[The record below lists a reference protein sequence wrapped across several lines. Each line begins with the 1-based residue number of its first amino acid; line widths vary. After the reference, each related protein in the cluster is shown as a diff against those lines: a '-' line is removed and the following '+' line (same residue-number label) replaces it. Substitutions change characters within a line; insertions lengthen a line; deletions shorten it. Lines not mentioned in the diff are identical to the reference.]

1 MADQETLLLNLKKT
15 KILLKLAF
23 AKRVFLFLYMT
34 SKELSNGILRT
45 IGILCLIVLS
55 GYIFYQLSTI
65 AIYIIISLVLTLLT
79 NPIVQ
84 FLKTKLKF
92 KNTLAVITTLVL
104 VLILF
109 SGIILLFVPLLI
121 SQGEN
126 LSLLDIKTLEQN
138 YNELISNL
146 SDFFVSHGFHAED
159 IAATD
164 IFSSLNLNFL
174 STFFNSFISVLSNIG
189 IGLASVL
196 FITFF
201 LLKEKDS
208 FFKAFKSVLPSEQ
221 KDRILTSLDQINN
234 LLTRYFGGLLLQ
246 LTIILILNLIVFLI
260 FGVEN
265 AFIIALL
272 CAILNIIPYLGP
284 LLAMI
289 MASSLVMLS
298 GIGSDFIND
307 VLPTTLYVIIGMFIV
322 QLIDN
327 NINQPIIFSKSTKS
341 HPLEIFLVILA
352 AGTLFG
358 VFGMVIAVPTYTALK
373 VIAKEFVPNNK
384 LIKALTKDI

>member
-1 MADQETLLLNLKKT
+1 
-15 KILLKLAF
+15 
-23 AKRVFLFLYMT
+23 MT

-45 IGILCLIVLS
+45 IGILCLIILS
-55 GYIFYQLSTI
+55 GYIFYQLSAI
-65 AIYIIISLVLTLLT
+65 VIYIIISLVLALLT
-79 NPIVQ
+79 NPIVL
-84 FLKTKLKF
+84 FLRTKLKF
-92 KNTLAVITTLVL
+92 KNTLAVITTLVS
-104 VLILF
+104 VLLLF

-121 SQGEN
+121 SQGKN

-138 YNELISNL
+138 YSELVTNL
-146 SDFFVSHGFHAED
+146 NDFFVSHGIHTEN
-159 IAATD
+159 IAAAD
-164 IFSSLNLNFL
+164 IFSSLNLDFL

-352 AGTLFG
+352 SGTLFG

>member
-1 MADQETLLLNLKKT
+1 
-15 KILLKLAF
+15 
-23 AKRVFLFLYMT
+23 MT

-45 IGILCLIVLS
+45 IGILCLIILG
-55 GYIFYQLSTI
+55 GYIFYQLSAI
-65 AIYIIISLVLTLLT
+65 VIYIIISLVLALLT

-84 FLKTKLKF
+84 FFRTKLKF
-92 KNTLAVITTLVL
+92 KNTVAVITTLVS
-104 VLILF
+104 VLLLF

-121 SQGEN
+121 SQGKN

-138 YNELISNL
+138 YNELVTNL
-146 SDFFVSHGFHAED
+146 NDFFVSHDIHTEN
-159 IAATD
+159 IAAAD
-164 IFSSLNLNFL
+164 IFSSLNLDFL

-208 FFKAFKSVLPSEQ
+208 FFKAFKAVLPTEQ
-221 KDRILTSLDQINN
+221 KSRVLVSLDKITH

-246 LTIILILNLIVFLI
+246 LVLILILNLIVFLI

-352 AGTLFG
+352 SGTLFG

-373 VIAKEFVPNNK
+373 VIAKEFLPDNK

>member
-1 MADQETLLLNLKKT
+1 
-15 KILLKLAF
+15 
-23 AKRVFLFLYMT
+23 MT

-384 LIKALTKDI
+384 LIKALTKNI

>member
-1 MADQETLLLNLKKT
+1 
-15 KILLKLAF
+15 
-23 AKRVFLFLYMT
+23 MT

-45 IGILCLIVLS
+45 IGILCLIILV
-55 GYIFYQLSTI
+55 GYLFYEISAI
-65 AIYIIISLVLTLLT
+65 IIYIIISLVLTLLT

-84 FLKTKLKF
+84 FLRTKLKF

-104 VLILF
+104 VLLF
-109 SGIILLFVPLLI
+109 ISGIILLFVPLLI
-121 SQGEN
+121 SQGKN

-138 YNELISNL
+138 YTELATNL
-146 SDFFVSHGFHAED
+146 TDFFVSHGFHVQEM
-159 IAATD
+159 AATD
-164 IFSSLNLNFL
+164 VFSNLDLNFL
-174 STFFNSFISVLSNIG
+174 SNFFNGFLSVLSNIG
-189 IGLASVL
+189 MGLASIL

-208 FFKAFKSVLPSEQ
+208 FFNAFKAVLPTEQ
-221 KDRILTSLDQINN
+221 KDRVLISLDKINH

-307 VLPTTLYVIIGMFIV
+307 VLPTTLYVIIGMFVV

-327 NINQPIIFSKSTKS
+327 NLNQPIIFSKSTKS

-358 VFGMVIAVPTYTALK
+358 IFGMVIAVPTYTALK
-373 VIAKEFVPNNK
+373 VIAKEFLPNNK